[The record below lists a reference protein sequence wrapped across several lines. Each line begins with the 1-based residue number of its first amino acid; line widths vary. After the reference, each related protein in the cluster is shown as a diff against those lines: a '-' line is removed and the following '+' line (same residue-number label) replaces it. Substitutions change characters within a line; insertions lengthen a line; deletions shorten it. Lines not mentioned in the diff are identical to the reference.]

1 MKFRVLSFVLLVLLA
16 TPLIAQIPVGSCTP
30 MSFSG
35 NWANATAYAKCAVVI
50 NQNSLYISLLANI
63 NSQPTSTNPNW
74 MLLASPGGTSIP
86 GLSSDGNNG
95 IKVQGE
101 VSAAGIAT
109 TGPGAGQIQVQDS
122 SGKLWNC
129 KVNGTS
135 VNTTFT
141 CTPVDGSGVIS
152 GDLGGS
158 SLTVVPMS
166 KVGGAQ

>member
-95 IKVQGE
+95 IKVQGT
-101 VSAAGIAT
+101 VSAAVVLT
-109 TGPGAGQIQVQDS
+109 NSPGAGQIRS
-122 SGKLWNC
+122 
-129 KVNGTS
+129 
-135 VNTTFT
+135 
-141 CTPVDGSGVIS
+141 
-152 GDLGGS
+152 
-158 SLTVVPMS
+158 
-166 KVGGAQ
+166 